1 MSRSKLRQTCVII
14 IVTPKYTKVKFNFNF
29 ASISGHA
36 RGARSKQVERR
47 RKMGLC
53 SDSSRCA
60 SKTYLKGQKREIYD
74 HYRQRRRQRWWPFF
88 YSFRFKK
95 MRIKRGILQPC
106 SLSPSLSYY
115 GHTRYGKIQC
125 EQVDCNTFKK
135 VKYDLDMDGSNA
147 RRSKESRMNAYAR

>member
-1 MSRSKLRQTCVII
+1 M
-14 IVTPKYTKVKFNFNF
+14 VTPKYTKVKFNFNF

-60 SKTYLKGQKREIYD
+60 SKTSRAKKERFMTNIARDDGNDNDGGLFSTVLD
-74 HYRQRRRQRWWPFF
+74 LRRWGSNAVFCN
-88 YSFRFKK
+88 
-95 MRIKRGILQPC
+95 LA
-106 SLSPSLSYY
+106 LSPSLSYY